1 MVWVIFDSPVYS
13 PLNPCYTHSVRW
25 LYCKSYSHFPDIC
38 THHSL
43 ISSLR
48 CGRYPCKCL
57 SLHFINVCCMFW
69 ILAPS
74 MTHFQSRIFLVHV
87 LFIFRL
93 PSNSSPCSWG
103 LGPSSL
109 LLISY
114 STFSLFSFLTLGYYN
129 KTPYTQWIIKGR
141 TLFLRV
147 LEARKSEME
156 SLADFM
162 LCESL
167 LLASYITTFFL
178 CLHRIEGARELSQ
191 GSFIRTLILF
201 MKAVPL

>member
-1 MVWVIFDSPVYS
+1 M
-13 PLNPCYTHSVRW
+13 SVFT
-25 LYCKSYSHFPDIC
+25 LH
-38 THHSL
+38 
-43 ISSLR
+43 
-48 CGRYPCKCL
+48 KCL
-57 SLHFINVCCMFW
+57 L
-69 ILAPS
+69 
-74 MTHFQSRIFLVHV
+74 HV
-87 LFIFRL
+87 LNTCATNDSLSVSYL
-93 PSNSSPCSWG
+93 PCPCSFY
-103 LGPSSL
+103 LSSTVKFKSMFMRTWSFLTPFNQL
-109 LLISY
+109 LY
-114 STFSLFSFLTLGYYN
+114 FFSLLFSFSPPVLVTLGYYN

-167 LLASYITTFFL
+167 LLASYITAFFL